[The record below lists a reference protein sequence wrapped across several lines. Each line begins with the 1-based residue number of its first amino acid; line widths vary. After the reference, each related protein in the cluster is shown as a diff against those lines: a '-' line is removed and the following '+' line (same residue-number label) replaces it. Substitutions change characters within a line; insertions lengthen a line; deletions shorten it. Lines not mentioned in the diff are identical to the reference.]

1 MRNGVLC
8 DYVVRSLQ
16 NMFSKISGYRRVIS
30 SLAISRKKLDWTH
43 LFFSS
48 NVEKLGQEWGRL
60 FEDLHVAMDQILF
73 RATNEAEVFETIV
86 FAQKGQT
93 ATDILEEK
101 IIVKNSRYKNAIE
114 DFYLLFGFVNL

>member
-1 MRNGVLC
+1 
-8 DYVVRSLQ
+8 
-16 NMFSKISGYRRVIS
+16 MFTKISGNRRVIS

-43 LFFSS
+43 LFLSS

-60 FEDLHVAMDQILF
+60 FEYLHVAMDQILL
-73 RATNEAEVFETIV
+73 RATNEAKVFETIV

-93 ATDILEEK
+93 ATNILEEK